1 MYDVVASGELLVDFT
16 NNGISEN
23 GNILFEANPGGAP
36 CNVLA
41 MLGKLGRKTAFIG
54 KVGDDILGHILKKSI
69 EDCGIDSSSLLLDKN
84 SSTTQAFVMTDDA
97 GDRSFSFMRNDTADT
112 RISKDEIN
120 AEMIH
125 NSKIFHFG
133 SLSLTHEC
141 ARQATEYAVDIAE
154 KEDIIISFDPN
165 LRKNLWND
173 LNEAKERILWG
184 LSHAHVVKLADD
196 ELEFLFD
203 TNDAHKGYEIIK
215 KLYPNV
221 KLLFITCGKN
231 GAFGFCDNASAYK
244 EAFLSL
250 DTVDTTGA
258 GDTFM
263 GCVLDFVLEHGL
275 NADDDQLK
283 ELLTFANAAAGLVT
297 TKKGALRS
305 MPEKCAVID
314 LIKTACE

>member
-1 MYDVVASGELLVDFT
+1 MYDVVALGELLVDFT
-16 NNGISEN
+16 GNGFSEN

-41 MLGKLGRKTAFIG
+41 MLRKLDRKTAFIG
-54 KVGDDILGHILKKSI
+54 KVGDDILGKILKKSI
-69 EDCGIDSSSLLLDKN
+69 EDCGIDASSLILDKN
-84 SSTTQAFVMTDDA
+84 SSTTQAFVMTNEV
-97 GDRSFSFMRNDTADT
+97 GERSFSFMRNDTADT
-112 RISKDEIN
+112 CINKHEID
-120 AEMIH
+120 AEMIC

-141 ARQATEYAVDIAE
+141 ARETTEHAVKTA
-154 KEDIIISFDPN
+154 KKAACIISFDPN

-184 LSHAHVVKLADD
+184 LSQAHIVKLADD

-203 TNDAHKGYEIIK
+203 TNDAQKGYEIIK
-215 KLYPNV
+215 KQYPNV
-221 KLLFITCGKN
+221 KLLFITCGRN
-231 GAFGFCDNASAYK
+231 GSYGFCGSVSAYK
-244 EAFLSL
+244 NAFLSL

-263 GCVLDFVLEHGL
+263 GCVLDFALEHGL
-275 NADDDQLK
+275 NADEKQLK

-305 MPEKCAVID
+305 MPEKCAVMN
-314 LIKTACE
+314 